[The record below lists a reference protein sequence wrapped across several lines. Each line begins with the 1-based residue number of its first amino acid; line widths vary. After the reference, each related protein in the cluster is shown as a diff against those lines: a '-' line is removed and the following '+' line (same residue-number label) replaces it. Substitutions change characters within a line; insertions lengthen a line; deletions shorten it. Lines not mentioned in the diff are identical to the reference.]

1 MREYDVDSGMSLYK
15 LREYMDR
22 ELGFSPDQ
30 MTVFDTLSAAGKFS
44 RRIGLFDFGD
54 GSMDMITIDNTVS
67 HEETVLRYVY
77 NLTQNLCIELRL
89 EGEQEFNRRLS
100 YPVLVAE
107 KGRNPEPPCLT
118 VRRSRR
124 GGLLRGRRAARG
136 RGERIAAPHERKE
149 ADTGT
154 RAYGCGQDRLCHTA
168 GPEVLFSRDILRFP
182 PDIQGDAYRHGPSV
196 GGAAA
201 AGAALLHLQSLGI
214 GLLLSRSL

>member
-77 NLTQNLCIELRL
+77 NL
-89 EGEQEFNRRLS
+89 
-100 YPVLVAE
+100 VLVAE
-107 KGRNPEPPCLT
+107 KGRNPDQFSAVYEDYEEFSD
-118 VRRSRR
+118 RHASQS
-124 GGLLRGRRAARG
+124 
-136 RGERIAAPHERKE
+136 AAPDEE
-149 ADTGT
+149 DSFE
-154 RAYGCGQDRLCHTA
+154 DDEL
-168 GPEVLFSRDILRFP
+168 PEGEENV
-182 PDIQGDAYRHGPSV
+182 
-196 GGAAA
+196 
-201 AGAALLHLQSLGI
+201 
-214 GLLLSRSL
+214 

>member
-1 MREYDVDSGMSLYK
+1 MILRYKATIPGNRIFMREYDVDSGMSLYK

-107 KGRNPEPPCLT
+107 KGRNPDQFSAVYEDYEEFSD
-118 VRRSRR
+118 RHASQS
-124 GGLLRGRRAARG
+124 
-136 RGERIAAPHERKE
+136 AAPDE
-149 ADTGT
+149 
-154 RAYGCGQDRLCHTA
+154 L
-168 GPEVLFSRDILRFP
+168 PEGEENV
-182 PDIQGDAYRHGPSV
+182 
-196 GGAAA
+196 
-201 AGAALLHLQSLGI
+201 
-214 GLLLSRSL
+214 